1 MVTQAKLGYGT
12 LLQYRDNGDWKNI
25 AERVT
30 IGGPSHTSDNVEV
43 TNMDS
48 PGGSKEYI
56 PGLADTGEVTLEG
69 NFIPGDAGQQQMLK
83 DQKNR
88 KVRDWRLVF
97 PTAENIE
104 DRHKFSFEAY
114 VQNLNFNYP
123 TQEAMTISATF
134 KLAGDTTLAVNHAA
148 DLAALSLTNGVLTPT
163 LTGDVYH
170 YAATTNQQDTQVTAE
185 PGGDE
190 QVFVNG
196 EEVVSEGGWQSD
208 NIELSEGPNRIEV
221 KVAKEDLAPRFY
233 TIDISRI

>member
-1 MVTQAKLGYGT
+1 MATQARLGYGT

-83 DQKNR
+83 DQKDR

-97 PTAENIE
+97 PTADDIE

-114 VQNLNFNYP
+114 VQNLDFNYP

-134 KLAGDTTLAVNHAA
+134 KLAGDTTLSINYAA
-148 DLAALSLTNGVLTPT
+148 DLDTLTLSNGTLTPA
-163 LTGDVYH
+163 LADGVYH
-170 YAATTNQQDTQVTAE
+170 YAATTDQSTTKVTAE
-185 PGGDE
+185 PDDDE
-190 QVFVNG
+190 QVFING
-196 EEVVSEGGWQSD
+196 EEVDSEGIWQSGD
-208 NIELSEGPNRIEV
+208 IELSEGPNRIEV
-221 KVAKEDLAPRFY
+221 KVTKKDLAPRFY